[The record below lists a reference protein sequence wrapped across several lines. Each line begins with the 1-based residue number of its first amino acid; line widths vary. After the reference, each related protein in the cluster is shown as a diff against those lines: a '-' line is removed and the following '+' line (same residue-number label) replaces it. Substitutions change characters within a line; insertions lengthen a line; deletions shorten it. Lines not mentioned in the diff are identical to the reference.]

1 MIYITGDTHG
11 DFRNVARFCE
21 KMQTSKDDVL
31 IILGDAGINYSGPE
45 QDERKKKYL
54 ESLPI
59 TIFAIH
65 GNHEMRPQTIPT
77 YHEADWNG
85 GKVYME
91 DDYPHILFAKDAE
104 LYELNGLFTFVV
116 GGAYSVDKNYRLLHG
131 LAWWPDE
138 QPSDEIKRQVE
149 EKLEGM
155 DWEVDVVLTHTAPLK
170 YEPTEVFLPMIDQS
184 TVDKSTEQWLDS
196 IEEQLYYDRWY
207 CGHYHTIKKIDK
219 IQFMYNDFDE
229 FPENE
234 DDEIDDEDVLCY
246 ECSLYR
252 DNSSLDENGEWVNCC
267 LECPLN
273 RMNDD

>member
-1 MIYITGDTHG
+1 M
-11 DFRNVARFCE
+11 
-21 KMQTSKDDVL
+21 VL
-31 IILGDAGINYSGPE
+31 KSRADGAGVTIFA
-45 QDERKKKYL
+45 DERKKKYL

-77 YHEADWNG
+77 YHESDWNG

-104 LYELNGLFTFVV
+104 LYKLNGLFTFVV

-131 LAWWPDE
+131 LTWWPDE

-155 DWEVDVVLTHTAPLK
+155 DWDVDVVLTHTAPLK
-170 YEPTEVFLPMIDQS
+170 YEPTEVFLPMINQS

-207 CGHYHTIKKIDK
+207 CGHYHTAKKIEK

-229 FPENE
+229 FPENK
-234 DDEIDDEDVLCY
+234 DGEIDDEDELCY
-246 ECSLYR
+246 ECSLYD
-252 DNSSLDENGEWVNCC
+252 DNSYLDETGEWVNCC
-267 LECPLN
+267 LDCPLN
-273 RMNDD
+273 RMNDDD

>member
-1 MIYITGDTHG
+1 
-11 DFRNVARFCE
+11 
-21 KMQTSKDDVL
+21 
-31 IILGDAGINYSGPE
+31 
-45 QDERKKKYL
+45 
-54 ESLPI
+54 
-59 TIFAIH
+59 
-65 GNHEMRPQTIPT
+65 MRPQTIPT

-104 LYELNGLFTFVV
+104 LYELN
-116 GGAYSVDKNYRLLHG
+116 G

-170 YEPTEVFLPMIDQS
+170 YEPIEVFLPMIDQS

-196 IEEQLYYDRWY
+196 IEEQLYYDKWY
-207 CGHYHTIKKIDK
+207 CGHYHTAKKIDK

-229 FPENE
+229 F
-234 DDEIDDEDVLCY
+234 LKKKMMK
-246 ECSLYR
+246 SMMKM
-252 DNSSLDENGEWVNCC
+252 NCV
-267 LECPLN
+267 
-273 RMNDD
+273 MNAVYTMITHI